1 MLLALSHFILSSY
14 ASCAKVKPFIFTGDN
29 HSDRMDVGHP
39 IAAGMA
45 LGMTH
50 IMTKLW

>member
-1 MLLALSHFILSSY
+1 MLLALSQFILSSY
-14 ASCAKVKPFIFTGDN
+14 ASCAKVKPFIFTGND
-29 HSDRMDVGHP
+29 HGDRMNVGHP

-45 LGMTH
+45 LGMAH

>member
-1 MLLALSHFILSSY
+1 MLLALSQFILSSE
-14 ASCAKVKPFIFTGDN
+14 ASCADVEFFTFTGN
-29 HSDRMDVGHP
+29 NYSSRMDIGHP
-39 IAAGMA
+39 SAAGMA